1 MEQALTTVITTLN
14 NYKKRVTSV
23 GVVTRI
29 EGNTCEVEREGLP
42 PLLDVRLNAVQGLFE
57 DYLNIVPKIGSQV
70 LCLEVEGEP
79 SETCVV
85 GYTEIDSVE
94 VKIEGAIVK
103 VAQGKVQI
111 KNNFANLKQL
121 LGEWL
126 SELKIAVIQT
136 PAGVGNFSPN
146 NVAKFSDLESKIN
159 QLLE

>member
-103 VAQGKVQI
+103 VAQGNVQI

>member
-1 MEQALTTVITTLN
+1 MEQALTTAITTLN

-42 PLLDVRLNAVQGLFE
+42 PLLDVRLNAVQGVFE
-57 DYLNIVPKIGSQV
+57 DHLNIVPKIGSQV

-94 VKIEGAIVK
+94 VKIDGAVVK
-103 VAQGKVQI
+103 IAKGKIQI

-126 SELKIAVIQT
+126 SELKMAVIQT

>member
-1 MEQALTTVITTLN
+1 M
-14 NYKKRVTSV
+14 
-23 GVVTRI
+23 
-29 EGNTCEVEREGLP
+29 
-42 PLLDVRLNAVQGLFE
+42 RLNAVQGVFE
-57 DYLNIVPKIGSQV
+57 DHLNIVPKIGSQV

-94 VKIEGAIVK
+94 VKIEGAIVR

-111 KNNFANLKQL
+111 KNRFANLKQL

-126 SELKIAVIQT
+126 SELKMAVIQT
-136 PAGVGNFSPN
+136 PAGIGNFSPN